1 VKVTTSARRASAFRA
16 VALAYKEGIRGG
28 GVISRKRDFNAVFK
42 YLELAATLCG
52 WTVGEEVIVTAS
64 K

>member
-1 VKVTTSARRASAFRA
+1 VFR
-16 VALAYKEGIRGG
+16 
-28 GVISRKRDFNAVFK
+28 